1 MGRLANSTNTDSPKQ
16 SRKGLSHGVAVTE
29 DGPKER
35 EREMTYLL
43 FRFAQVFGGLA
54 LVMLPLA
61 YMGYSARRRR
71 VGFVRWMFDTVTGR
85 G

>member
-1 MGRLANSTNTDSPKQ
+1 MGGS
-16 SRKGLSHGVAVTE
+16 VV
-29 DGPKER
+29 
-35 EREMTYLL
+35 TYLV

-61 YMGYSARRRR
+61 YMCYSARRRR